1 LHKGCERFIAEPAS
15 ALDVLREIRLV
26 KAHVKPLN
34 LQSSVGA
41 RDVSLGEKLCNSQH
55 FLEPM

>member
-1 LHKGCERFIAEPAS
+1 LRKGCERFIAEPAS
-15 ALDVLREIRLV
+15 ASDVLRAIRLV

-41 RDVSLGEKLCNSQH
+41 CNVSLGEKLRNSQH